1 MKIVPRH
8 LVKRLKVMMPYWK
21 NQMRKE
27 QQLATLAT
35 ETSVT
40 KPSDISFQRQRVF
53 IQAQRERLMQQLV
66 NPRPYFVRPAAA
78 QATQA

>member
-35 ETSVT
+35 EASVSA
-40 KPSDISFQRQRVF
+40 PSDISFQRQRVF
-53 IQAQRERLMQQLV
+53 IQAQRERLMQQLI
-66 NPRPYFVRPAAA
+66 NPKPYFVRPAASA
-78 QATQA
+78 QA